1 MAEEI
6 ITDPKGGEE
15 AGESA
20 DTGEEKGEEEEEP
33 KEEVLDDSKYEPE
46 QRRPW
51 KTREERDEFFKEKQ
65 KQKKEK
71 DEFSEEYDEG
81 EKPITRK
88 DLETILNP
96 VLDNIRASADNSEI
110 VAFLAANPQYKKYE
124 KLARKDAQVYSNV
137 PISKIFKALA
147 HDDLASSEAAKSA
160 GEKAKK
166 QKIGGTSARPKATP
180 SMAEQIQ
187 GLTPEKTREMVKRIK
202 RGEKIDLTE

>member
-6 ITDPKGGEE
+6 TTDPKGGEE

-33 KEEVLDDSKYEPE
+33 EEEVLDDSKYEPE

-65 KQKKEK
+65 KVKG
-71 DEFSEEYDEG
+71 EEEGEEGDEG

-96 VLDNIRASADNSEI
+96 VLESIRTSADNSEI

-124 KLARKDAQVYSNV
+124 KLARKDAQVYPNV

-147 HDDLASSEAAKSA
+147 HDDLVSGEAAKSA

-166 QKIGGTSARPKATP
+166 QKVGGTSARPKATP